1 MNSQKIWGEKYM
13 LKKTKWTTAIVAVLL
28 GTGIASANHV
38 QADTVN
44 DAQSNTQ
51 VVQNSN
57 QSQSSATEKKAS
69 TFNKSDYLSSNPKI
83 IRLKQN
89 TTIYKDAAL
98 TQVDHQAKKG
108 YHYLTSKLVI
118 PADNAPV
125 LKLNNGKYISAKK
138 TLIAKVKG
146 YQNPKGYHQ
155 IHYTQIKPYG
165 HVGYN
170 LYRGYE
176 GIKTWKVMH
185 RMGTWYGKNYYNKA
199 TYNAVKNF
207 QRRHGLKAT
216 GNVNLKTWQKMGFSK
231 KSWYGIDSYV
241 APLKAKAWQGRKA
254 HIEAMINQAYKY
266 MGKPWLA
273 GCSSSPAYG
282 VDCSGLVMQGL
293 YAGGISPVPTSS
305 IGHAHPGNEWNSR
318 NLWADKHLKRVAYS
332 QRRRGDLVFYYQPGT
347 HTIWHVAIYLGNN
360 RVIESWPPRVMVAPI
375 TNSQRNV
382 IAGIKRPFI

>member
-1 MNSQKIWGEKYM
+1 M

>member
-1 MNSQKIWGEKYM
+1 M

-28 GTGIASANHV
+28 GTGLVSTNHV
-38 QADTVN
+38 QADTVS

-185 RMGTWYGKNYYNKA
+185 RMGTWYGKNYYNQA

-332 QRRRGDLVFYYQPGT
+332 QKRRGDLVFYYQPGT
-347 HTIWHVAIYLGNN
+347 HAIWHVAIYLGNN